1 MHRIREEGTTMGN
14 GSDGDG
20 RSRAFWDRAARE
32 DALWHIAAAACPRA
46 TVELRPF
53 GRRHTWVIVHRE
65 AG

>member
-1 MHRIREEGTTMGN
+1 MGN

-53 GRRHTWVIVHRE
+53 GRRHTWVIMHRE